1 MVVSSSVEYSA
12 RPTRLRH
19 SCQCC
24 QQIPRVIGY
33 RARTGHL
40 LHSAPSLPPG
50 QHGAVTFALN
60 AAHQT
65 VVRRRVLPPPSAH
78 TPRVRR
84 LTHVF
89 PPYCY
94 LLCRAQANQISALRS
109 SFARFIVR
117 QARYSSHRN
126 QGRPGPQLT
135 SSPGIL
141 VAALL
146 QAGSCCGAC
155 MGWLRAPTSI
165 VAGPPGHAFAT
176 ASRSSGACVCTTAP
190 NRCRGSRS

>member
-78 TPRVRR
+78 IPRVRR
-84 LTHVF
+84 LAHVF
-89 PPYCY
+89 PPWCY
-94 LLCRAQANQISALRS
+94 LLCRSLAKQIFAPRL
-109 SFARFIVR
+109 SFAWFIVL
-117 QARYSSHRN
+117 QACYSSHRN

-135 SSPGIL
+135 SSPGSL
-141 VAALL
+141 VAALR
-146 QAGSCCGAC
+146 QPGSCCGAC
-155 MGWLRAPTSI
+155 MGWLQGLTST
-165 VAGPPGHAFAT
+165 VAGPPGHALAT
-176 ASRSSGACVCTTAP
+176 AFRSSGACICTTAP